1 VGGRELLERRPQRGK
16 AGGLLETATSALSP
30 NLGPRQFDVL
40 PSSGYEN
47 PVSKVSLADYR
58 ALAQFRYEIRKFLAF
73 SESAARALGVE
84 PQQHQALL
92 AVKGLPEG
100 VEPTIGALAER
111 LCVQHHTAVALVDKL
126 EERGWAER
134 RRASVDRRQVLLTLT
149 PRGSELL
156 AKLSALHGQQLGAVG
171 SDMVQALDL
180 IVSTRARKGHN
191 GRTRLR
197 P

>member
-1 VGGRELLERRPQRGK
+1 M
-16 AGGLLETATSALSP
+16 
-30 NLGPRQFDVL
+30 
-40 PSSGYEN
+40 
-47 PVSKVSLADYR
+47 SKVSLADYR

-73 SESAARALGVE
+73 SEAAARAAGIE

-92 AVKGLPEG
+92 AVKGLPAG

-126 EERGWAER
+126 EEHGWVER
-134 RRASVDRRQVLLTLT
+134 KRATSDRRQVLLTLT

-171 SDMVQALDL
+171 ADMVQALDL
-180 IVSTRARKGHN
+180 IVSAYARKSPQE
-191 GRTRLR
+191 R
-197 P
+197 

>member
-1 VGGRELLERRPQRGK
+1 M
-16 AGGLLETATSALSP
+16 
-30 NLGPRQFDVL
+30 
-40 PSSGYEN
+40 
-47 PVSKVSLADYR
+47 SKVSLADYR

-73 SESAARALGVE
+73 SESAARAAGIE

-134 RRASVDRRQVLLTLT
+134 KRASADRRQVLLTLT
-149 PRGSELL
+149 SQGSELL

-171 SDMVQALDL
+171 SDMVQALAL
-180 IVSTRARKGHN
+180 IVSTHARKSPKE
-191 GRTRLR
+191 R
-197 P
+197 